1 MLKVLGVASV
11 LALAGVAA
19 TPAYADRPTD
29 IQPVSV
35 TQTVSTVADPLAVV
49 AFESPA
55 VTTVAAPEPE
65 AVTEPVA
72 VVPVAPVAPVV
83 ASTEAEA
90 VEAPAEAVAVP
101 VAPAQTATPSE
112 PVGGTVTEPEAAPEV
127 TAPAETPAPEV
138 TEESEVQSPITTTDS
153 PEYIE
158 GMSFLRPGEVYGG
171 SYVGDSS
178 AWVAA
183 GNRVV
188 VSPTIRKVD
197 PEQGPLGPTQ
207 DVFHVYAQI
216 GNAPTP
222 EDIEAMGNGS

>member
-35 TQTVSTVADPLAVV
+35 TQTVGTLADPLAVV

-55 VTTVAAPEPE
+55 VSTVAAPEPAAVE
-65 AVTEPVA
+65 AVAEPVA
-72 VVPVAPVAPVV
+72 VAPVAPVAPVV

-90 VEAPAEAVAVP
+90 VEAPAQTVAVP
-101 VAPAQTATPSE
+101 VAPAQTPSE
-112 PVGGTVTEPEAAPEV
+112 PVGGTVTEPEPEV
-127 TAPAETPAPEV
+127 VPEAEATVPTPTP

-158 GMSFLRPGEVYGG
+158 GMSFLLPGEVYGG

-188 VSPTIRKVD
+188 VSQTIRKV
-197 PEQGPLGPTQ
+197 GPLGPTL

-222 EDIEAMGNGS
+222 EDLLAMGNGS